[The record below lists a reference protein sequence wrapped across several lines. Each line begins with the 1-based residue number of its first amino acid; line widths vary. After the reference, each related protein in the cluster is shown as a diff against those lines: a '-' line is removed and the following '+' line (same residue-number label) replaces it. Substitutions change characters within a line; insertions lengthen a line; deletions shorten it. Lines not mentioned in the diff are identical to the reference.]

1 MIHEDMTEAA
11 ISKEGA
17 AEFSNIRGCFQPA
30 LRLRIEISKFLQ
42 LPILFLS

>member
-1 MIHEDMTEAA
+1 MINEDITEAV

-30 LRLRIEISKFLQ
+30 LRLVIEESKFLQ
-42 LPILFLS
+42 LPILFFS